1 MNPIVTFI
9 PSLLFLVKSI
19 LAFAFWTGLASAQP
33 NKPNVI
39 IFMAD
44 DMGIGD
50 TSAYLGIKLMPT
62 TEAIAKTLK
71 LSLIHI

>member
-1 MNPIVTFI
+1 MNPILTFI

-19 LAFAFWTGLASAQP
+19 LAFAFWMGLASAQP
-33 NKPNVI
+33 SKPNVI

-50 TSAYLGIKLMPT
+50 TSAYLGVRLMPNT
-62 TEAIAKTLK
+62 KAKG
-71 LSLIHI
+71 

>member
-1 MNPIVTFI
+1 M
-9 PSLLFLVKSI
+9 
-19 LAFAFWTGLASAQP
+19 GLASAQP

-62 TEAIAKTLK
+62 TEAIAKT
-71 LSLIHI
+71 